1 MRRIRTVP
9 GVGMRRFG
17 SATDGGTRRLRT
29 APGVG
34 VRRHRAALLAVLLTA
49 LLAACSG
56 GSSPAGGSAPGR
68 SGSAGALAGGG
79 SGNAPVVPYDVRP
92 LLSPAGKY
100 LGVAI
105 DGAPA
110 SSAVVDAYAGK
121 VGKRPNLIEF
131 YAAWGDGFDFAGA
144 RSAWAGGALP
154 MMAWEPFTPSLRQI
168 ADGGSDDYIRTFAAA
183 VRDLNVPVAI
193 SLGHEMN
200 GNWYPWGTQA
210 TSAADFVRAWRHVHD
225 LFLDVGATTVI
236 WVWNPNVVN
245 PVPNVALR
253 PLYPGDAYVDWV
265 GVTGYYT
272 TNGQHTFGSLF
283 EPTLRSVRAFTRRP
297 ALIAETGAQ
306 QGSRKPADVADLF
319 AGVAANK
326 DVVGFVW
333 FEYAKRADWRVTV
346 APAALAQYRKDAADP
361 RFGFD
366 PRHP

>member
-1 MRRIRTVP
+1 MTRLATV
-9 GVGMRRFG
+9 GR
-17 SATDGGTRRLRT
+17 GGRPRW
-29 APGVG
+29 
-34 VRRHRAALLAVLLTA
+34 AALLAILMAA
-49 LLAACSG
+49 LVTACSG
-56 GSSPAGGSAPGR
+56 GSSSPGGSAAGPGSAAAAADR
-68 SGSAGALAGGG
+68 DSGSD
-79 SGNAPVVPYDVRP
+79 SGTAPVVPYDVRP
-92 LLSPAGKY
+92 LLSPDRKY

-105 DGAPA
+105 DGAPG
-110 SSAVVDAYAGK
+110 SSAIVDAYAGK

-131 YAAWGDGFDFAGA
+131 YAAWGDGFDSAGA
-144 RSAWAGGALP
+144 RSAWTGGALP

-168 ADGGSDDYIRTFAAA
+168 ADGASDGYIRTFAAA

-200 GNWYPWGTQA
+200 GNWYPWGTKA
-210 TSAADFVRAWRHVHD
+210 TDAADFVRAWRHVHD

-245 PVPNVALR
+245 PVPDVALR

-272 TNGQHTFGSLF
+272 TNGQHTFASLF
-283 EPTLRSVRAFTRRP
+283 GPTLRSVRAFTRRP
-297 ALIAETGAQ
+297 VLIAETGAQ

-319 AGVAANK
+319 AGVAASK

-346 APAALAQYRKDAADP
+346 APAALAQYRKAAADP

>member
-1 MRRIRTVP
+1 MSRPRTGPGAGRRW
-9 GVGMRRFG
+9 
-17 SATDGGTRRLRT
+17 A
-29 APGVG
+29 APL
-34 VRRHRAALLAVLLTA
+34 AALLTA
-49 LLAACSG
+49 LLTAVLAACSG
-56 GSSPAGGSAPGR
+56 GSSSPGGSAPGP
-68 SGSAGALAGGG
+68 GSAGAPADHG
-79 SGNAPVVPYDVRP
+79 SGSAAVVPYDVRP
-92 LLSPAGKY
+92 LLSPSGKY

-105 DGAPA
+105 DGAPG
-110 SSAVVDAYAGK
+110 SSAVVDAYAAK

-131 YAAWGDGFDFAGA
+131 YAAWGDGFDSAGA
-144 RSAWAGGALP
+144 RAAWAGGALP

-168 ADGGSDDYIRTFAAA
+168 ADGASDDYIRTFAAA

-210 TSAADFVRAWRHVHD
+210 ASASDFVRAWRHVHD

-236 WVWNPNVVN
+236 WVWSPNVVN

-265 GVTGYYT
+265 GITGYYT
-272 TNGQHTFGSLF
+272 TNGQHTFASLF
-283 EPTLRSVRAFTRRP
+283 GPTLRSVRAFTRRP
-297 ALIAETGAQ
+297 VLIAETGAQ
-306 QGSRKPADVADLF
+306 QGPRKPADIADLF
-319 AGVAANK
+319 AGVAASK

-346 APAALAQYRKDAADP
+346 APAALAQYRKQAADP

-366 PRHP
+366 PRHL